1 MPVPDESS
9 GDLSQEKR
17 RTLAR
22 LAALS
27 LAPLLPRH
35 VLASAIHALPRA
47 ALIFG
52 NSAYPDMPLGNPAN
66 DANAIA
72 AELQRLGFSVDLQ
85 IDTRRTAMEES
96 IRRYSASLARTHAV
110 GLFYFAGHGLQLDW
124 RNFLVPVDAR
134 LDRAD
139 DVPRQTI
146 DLGNLL
152 NGLGKA
158 GNPMNIVVLDAC
170 RDNPFGSEHKTG
182 KGLSQMDA
190 PIGTLLAYATAPGNV
205 ASDGTGRNGLYT
217 ENLLREMVTPEAR
230 IEDVFKRVRLAVRRS
245 SQGQQ
250 IPWESTSLEEDFY
263 FIPPAEMRKRS
274 QDELDRRFAE
284 ELALWEKAEKA
295 GEPGPLVAYLKTYPS
310 GRFSELA
317 QTMLDRLMASQGEK
331 KIRIANAANNPY
343 TKGSAVAGQFR
354 VGDRYTYRAVDLLT
368 NIQSGEYTQV
378 VTGITDSEVIYNKGA
393 AITDLLGNPQKT
405 PDGRR
410 YSQNQF
416 YASEYQ
422 LGKTWSTR
430 YRVTLRGGKEDEAEE
445 NFRVVARE
453 QITVPAGTFDAFRV
467 ESTGHRIR
475 DPVTVKRTYWVAPG
489 KFARSIAHEL
499 TSKNT
504 RGQFLTTDRTELVSF
519 VPGK

>member
-1 MPVPDESS
+1 MPVSDESS
-9 GDLSQEKR
+9 SDLSQEKR

-27 LAPLLPRH
+27 LGPVLPKH

-52 NSAYPDMPLGNPAN
+52 NSAYPDMPLRNPAN
-66 DANAIA
+66 DADAIA
-72 AELQRLGFSVDLQ
+72 AELKRLGFSVDLL
-85 IDTRRTAMEES
+85 IDAKRTAMEES
-96 IRRYSASLARTHAV
+96 IRGYSANLAKTRGV

-134 LDRAD
+134 LDRPD
-139 DVPRQTI
+139 DVPRQTV
-146 DLGNLL
+146 DLGNVL
-152 NGLGKA
+152 NSLGKA

-217 ENLLREMVTPEAR
+217 ENLLREMVAPEAR

-263 FIPPAEMRKRS
+263 FILPAEMRKRS
-274 QDELDRRFAE
+274 QEELDRLFAE
-284 ELALWEKAEKA
+284 ELALWDKAQRA
-295 GEPGPLVAYLKTYPS
+295 SEPGPLVAYLKAYPS

-317 QTMLDRLMASQGEK
+317 QLKLDGLLARQGEK
-331 KIRIANAANNPY
+331 RIKIASDERNPF

-354 VGDRYTYRAVDLLT
+354 LGDRYAYRVVDLLT
-368 NIQSGEYTQV
+368 KIQSAEYIQV
-378 VTGITDSEVIYNKGA
+378 VTEITDGEVIYNKGA

-410 YSQNQF
+410 YSQN
-416 YASEYQ
+416 
-422 LGKTWSTR
+422 
-430 YRVTLRGGKEDEAEE
+430 
-445 NFRVVARE
+445 
-453 QITVPAGTFDAFRV
+453 
-467 ESTGHRIR
+467 
-475 DPVTVKRTYWVAPG
+475 
-489 KFARSIAHEL
+489 
-499 TSKNT
+499 
-504 RGQFLTTDRTELVSF
+504 
-519 VPGK
+519 